1 MYVHRTDNL
10 RILPVTAAAILGVAG
25 CGDAPAPG
33 AGSAGR
39 APVRVIAAPLGFEP
53 TETRIEAVG
62 TSRALKS
69 IELYPAASGAVVAVN
84 FEPGQYVTQGD
95 VLVELDSRD
104 EKLAVELARVRLQDA
119 ERLYDRYRRSRD
131 SGAVLP
137 TEVDAART
145 QAEAARIELDRAQV
159 ALDDRTIEAPFA
171 GHVDYTEVDPG
182 DRITTGTLITTLDD
196 RSTLLVSFDVPE
208 VMVGELTADNDVS
221 LTPWNRPETLTGEV
235 VEVGSRIDPASRTFT
250 ARATVDN
257 SADALRP
264 GMSFRV
270 TATAK
275 GPTRR
280 RQRDCRAVGRR
291 RRLRVA
297 HRVSSPN
304 ARRYA
309 SYSAGRGV
317 RSSMRAC
324 SRATS
329 SSSRESSACA
339 TGCRSS
345 SISRRPRA
353 GPRPPMRGRPR
364 PAPTDGP

>member
-1 MYVHRTDNL
+1 VV
-10 RILPVTAAAILGVAG
+10 IQ
-25 CGDAPAPG
+25 GDALEHDILEE
-33 AGSAGR
+33 AGIR
-39 APVRVIAAPLGFEP
+39 N
-53 TETRIEAVG
+53 TE
-62 TSRALKS
+62 
-69 IELYPAASGAVVAVN
+69 AVVAV
-84 FEPGQYVTQGD
+84 TD
-95 VLVELDSRD
+95 DD
-104 EKLAVELARVRLQDA
+104 ETNILCSLLCK
-119 ERLYDRYRRSRD
+119 RY
-131 SGAVLP
+131 GV
-137 TEVDAART
+137 
-145 QAEAARIELDRAQV
+145 DRA
-159 ALDDRTIEAPFA
+159 
-171 GHVDYTEVDPG
+171 
-182 DRITTGTLITTLDD
+182 ITLVNTNSYGPLITTLHD